1 MPKTTANDLLIQ
13 QAIGEMKEATKTI
26 AENTRVMSDNLVKL
40 NDTNILHMTKSGEEH
55 KSLDEKLN
63 MIMKNYW
70 WVIIAL
76 GIIVLI
82 VLGYKEILRFIPAQV

>member
-40 NDTNILHMTKSGEEH
+40 NDTNILHMTK
-55 KSLDEKLN
+55 N
-63 MIMKNYW
+63 C
-70 WVIIAL
+70 
-76 GIIVLI
+76 LI
-82 VLGYKEILRFIPAQV
+82 GFLF